1 MMVDTLV
8 LILVGWVA
16 IITYKFIRYEKDMS
30 LYQARILQ
38 LMARTNMLKRE
49 GRPMT
54 RKEAIKIADEM
65 FDIVEGKDDES

>member
-1 MMVDTLV
+1 MIVDTLV
-8 LILVGWVA
+8 LILVGWVT
-16 IITYKFIRYEKDMS
+16 ILTYKLVRYEKDMS

-38 LMARTNMLKRE
+38 LMARTNMLRKE
-49 GRPMT
+49 GRPMS

>member
-1 MMVDTLV
+1 MIVDTLI

-16 IITYKFIRYEKDMS
+16 ILTYKLVRYEKDMA

-49 GRPMT
+49 GRPMNK
-54 RKEAIKIADEM
+54 KEAIKIADEM

>member
-1 MMVDTLV
+1 MIVDTLV
-8 LILVGWVA
+8 LILVGWIA
-16 IITYKFIRYEKDMS
+16 ILTYKLVRYEKDMS

-38 LMARTNMLKRE
+38 LMARTNMLRKE
-49 GRPMT
+49 GRPMS

>member
-1 MMVDTLV
+1 MVDTLV

-16 IITYKFIRYEKDMS
+16 ILTYKLVRYEKDMS

-54 RKEAIKIADEM
+54 KKEAIKIADEM

>member
-16 IITYKFIRYEKDMS
+16 ILTYKLVRYEKDMS

-54 RKEAIKIADEM
+54 KKEAIKIADEM

>member
-16 IITYKFIRYEKDMS
+16 ILTYKLVRYEKDMS

>member
-1 MMVDTLV
+1 L
-8 LILVGWVA
+8 A
-16 IITYKFIRYEKDMS
+16 

>member
-1 MMVDTLV
+1 MVDTLV

-16 IITYKFIRYEKDMS
+16 ILTYKLVRYEKDMS

>member
-1 MMVDTLV
+1 MIVDTLI

-16 IITYKFIRYEKDMS
+16 ILTYKLVRYEKDMS
-30 LYQARILQ
+30 LYLARILQ

>member
-1 MMVDTLV
+1 MIVDTLI

-16 IITYKFIRYEKDMS
+16 ILTYKLVRYEKDMS
-30 LYQARILQ
+30 LYEARILQ

-49 GRPMT
+49 GRPMN
-54 RKEAIKIADEM
+54 RKEAIKIADKM

>member
-1 MMVDTLV
+1 MIVDTLI